1 MPIMN
6 VHNLASPAVVGH
18 LTVSIIELLY
28 GAFNIRLDHYTF
40 TRDDGM

>member
-6 VHNLASPAVVGH
+6 VHNLASPVVGH

-28 GAFNIRLDHYTF
+28 GAFNIWLDHYTF